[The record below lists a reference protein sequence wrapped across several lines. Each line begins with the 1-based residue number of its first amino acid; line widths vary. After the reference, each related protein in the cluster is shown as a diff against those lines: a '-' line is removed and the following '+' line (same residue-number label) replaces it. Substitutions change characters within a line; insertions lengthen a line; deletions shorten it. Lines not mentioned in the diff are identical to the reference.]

1 MATVRDRL
9 WLWGHE
15 AGAHNGAWG
24 LPAES
29 HVTPGQASAAMGV
42 PNVIMVR
49 YGDRFDPERC
59 AADLEPARQ
68 VVWSIVGAG
77 GHTDGGEIAF
87 VREKA
92 AERPSW
98 SGVMMD
104 DFFLSQP
111 AEDGR
116 IAVHSPEALAAFR
129 EQLVVSGRRLDL
141 WVVLYDHQLHLPVA
155 DHLAQC
161 DVISFW
167 TWRAAD
173 LARLEQNMARLE
185 AIAPHH
191 CKVLGCYLWDY
202 GAGQPMPL
210 AAFQAQVKRG
220 LDWLRTGRIEGMI
233 FLASCICDL
242 DLDTVTWVREWI
254 ARMGDEELE

>member
-1 MATVRDRL
+1 MSTLRDRL

-24 LPAES
+24 LPAAS
-29 HVTPGQASAAMGV
+29 RVTPGQASATMGI

-49 YGDRFDPERC
+49 YGDAFDPEPS
-59 AADLEPARQ
+59 AADLQSARR

-77 GHTDGGEIAF
+77 GHTDGSEIPF

-92 AERPSW
+92 DARPSW
-98 SGVMMD
+98 TGVMMD
-104 DFFLSQP
+104 DFFLAQP
-111 AEDGR
+111 AADDRVG
-116 IAVHSPEALAAFR
+116 VHSLEALAALR

-155 DHLAQC
+155 ESLAHC
-161 DVISFW
+161 DVITFW

-173 LARLEQNMARLE
+173 LPRLDENLARLE
-185 AIAPHH
+185 AIAPGSRI
-191 CKVLGCYLWDY
+191 VLGCYMWDY
-202 GAGQPMPL
+202 GAGRPMPL
-210 AAFQAQVKRG
+210 AAFQAQVERG
-220 LDWLRTGRIEGMI
+220 LDGLRAGRIEGLI

-242 DLDTVTWVREWI
+242 DLDTVAWTREWV
-254 ARMGDEELE
+254 ARMGDEVIS

>member
-1 MATVRDRL
+1 MTTVRDCL

-24 LPAES
+24 LPADS
-29 HVTPGQASAAMGV
+29 RVTPGQASAAMGI
-42 PNVIMVR
+42 PNGIMVR
-49 YGDRFDPERC
+49 YGEGFNAEGC
-59 AADLEPARQ
+59 VEDLRPARR

-92 AERPSW
+92 AERPNW
-98 SGVMMD
+98 VGVMMD
-104 DFFLSQP
+104 DFFLSRP

-116 IAVHSPEALAAFR
+116 IAVHSPEALAAIR
-129 EQLVVSGRRLDL
+129 EQLVVAGRRLDL

-155 DHLAQC
+155 EHLRQC

-173 LARLEQNMARLE
+173 LERLDANMARLE
-185 AIAPHH
+185 AIVPGRR
-191 CKVLGCYLWDY
+191 KVLGCYMWDY
-202 GAGQPMPL
+202 GTHRPMPL
-210 AAFQAQVKRG
+210 SMFQAQAERG
-220 LDWLRTGRIEGMI
+220 LDWLRAGRIEGLI

-242 DLDTVTWVREWI
+242 DLDTVTWTRDWV
-254 ARMGDEELE
+254 ARVGGEGIG